1 MKFLVLLFLSTFL
14 FADKIEQ
21 TLIKGRPADPKEF
34 PASVYASMGNSRCT
48 ATVVGE
54 RTLLIAAHCVKD
66 GGTAKF
72 KADGIDYSSTCTHSP
87 LYSQAAWTRVK
98 EAIEKGQVSQFT
110 DLVNATADWALCVVN
125 KPVANIQYEVINQD
139 PDILKEGNE
148 LLLTGYGCTQ
158 PGGNGGNDGIYRV
171 GEAKIIGLPSGSDN
185 DIVTSGGQPGAA
197 LCYGDSGGPAFLIN
211 PIDKKRVV
219 VSVNSRGNIATT
231 SYLCSTSTSA
241 FKGFVTSWA
250 TKNKQLVCGI
260 HKEAKNCRGVKTEP
274 DIFEMLSPSMKLK
287 ITIQPDA
294 KYSVEDAKEMIQFFL
309 NRMEKK

>member
-1 MKFLVLLFLSTFL
+1 MKLFLLGL
-14 FADKIEQ
+14 FSLLVTAEKIDQ

-34 PASVYASMGNSRCT
+34 PASVYAQMGNSRCT

-54 RTLLIAAHCVKD
+54 RTLLIAAHCVRD
-66 GGTAKF
+66 GGIAKF
-72 KADGIDYSSTCTHSP
+72 KAGGVDYSSTCTHSP
-87 LYSQAAWTRVK
+87 LYSQAAWSRVK

-110 DLVNATADWALCVVN
+110 DLVNATADWSLCVVN

-158 PGGNGGNDGIYRV
+158 PGGSGGNDGIYRV

-185 DIVTSGGQPGAA
+185 DIVTNGGQPGAA

-231 SYLCSTSTSA
+231 SYLSSTSTSA
-241 FKGFVTSWA
+241 FKSFVTSWA
-250 TKNKQLVCGI
+250 NKNKQLICGI

-274 DIFEMLSPSMKLK
+274 EVFEMLSPSMKLK